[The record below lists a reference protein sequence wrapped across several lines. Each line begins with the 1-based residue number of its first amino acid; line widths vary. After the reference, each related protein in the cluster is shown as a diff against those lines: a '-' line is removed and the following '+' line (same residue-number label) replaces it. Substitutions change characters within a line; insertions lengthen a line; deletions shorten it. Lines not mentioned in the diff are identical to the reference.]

1 MVIVSQLL
9 LYLCLSLLMG
19 AMLGNS
25 VFAGHMPKFRVP
37 KWLMITAAAG
47 IIVFGFSSSLAII
60 LNMAGSHSFAG
71 ALWQVLFSFNTGR
84 AWLFMYLISII
95 LIAFFAFDIM
105 EGRAMARAGTVLVVL
120 LAVAQSFAS
129 HAFEQAGFWGITVH
143 AVHLL
148 AVMVWSGLLIIL
160 GWFTVEKVKWTDVL
174 SWFTPLALISIIVLA
189 VSGVFT
195 GDIVTADP
203 GGVQINIFQRFANAW
218 LTDYGQ
224 SLLFKQ
230 LLLAAILGFGIING
244 ILYRKR
250 LRDEPELQIQPW
262 IKAES
267 SLVLIVLA
275 VTAFMSE
282 QAIPNQI
289 DTIIERS
296 GASGLFAAVYG
307 QGLPAE
313 LTVALTFDAVGT
325 VLIILAA
332 VFFGFM
338 LYAAKIRMHA
348 VVSLFMALCFVLS
361 AYTGL
366 MLSVA

>member
-19 AMLGNS
+19 VVLGNS
-25 VFAGHMPKFRVP
+25 FFAGRMPKFHVP
-37 KWLMITAAAG
+37 KWLLVTAAAG
-47 IIVFGFSSSLAII
+47 VIVFGFSSSLAII
-60 LNMAGSHSFAG
+60 LNMAADLSFAG
-71 ALWQVLFSFNTGR
+71 ALWQVLFGFNTGR
-84 AWLFMYLISII
+84 AWLFMYLISVI
-95 LIAFFAFDIM
+95 LIAFFAFDMM
-105 EGRAMARAGTVLVVL
+105 EGRAMMRAGVVLVAL
-120 LAVAQSFAS
+120 LAVAQSFGS
-129 HAFEQAGFWGITVH
+129 HAFEQAAFWGVTVH

-148 AVMVWSGLLIIL
+148 AVMTWSGLLIIL
-160 GWFTVEKVKWTDVL
+160 GWFTVEKVKWTYVL
-174 SWFTPLALISIIVLA
+174 SWFTRLALISIIVLA

-195 GDIVTADP
+195 GDVVTANP
-203 GGVQINIFQRFANAW
+203 QGAPINIFQRFANAW

-230 LLLAAILGFGIING
+230 LLLVGILGFGIING

-250 LRDEPELQIQPW
+250 LRDDPGLQIQPW

-267 SLVLIVLA
+267 FLVLIILA

-289 DTIIERS
+289 DTIIERN
-296 GASGLFAAVYG
+296 GASGLFEAVYG
-307 QGLPAE
+307 QGLPAG
-313 LTVALTFDAVGT
+313 LTVALTFDAMGV
-325 VLIILAA
+325 VMLVLAA

-338 LYAAKIRMHA
+338 LYAAKMRMHA
-348 VVSLFMALCFVLS
+348 AVSLLMALCFTAS